1 MSRDRLAR
9 ISFSRALEMYGVPM
23 EAGLLADT
31 PEAPLEAS
39 LLADIAHYKI
49 YEAKLSTL
57 LKRILTD

>member
-23 EAGLLADT
+23 EAGLLADM

-39 LLADIAHYKI
+39 LLTDIPHYKI
-49 YEAKLSTL
+49 YGA
-57 LKRILTD
+57 